1 VLELVV
7 GHASLVM
14 KKDGTIVLK
23 GRDITIEGSGR
34 INVKAASTVDIKGS
48 KLSQN

>member
-1 VLELVV
+1 VV

-34 INVKAASTVDIKGS
+34 ISVKGSSSVDIKGT
-48 KLSQN
+48 KVSQN